1 MVLVEVRNHP
11 LVVGRHYTVVHASHR
26 DAEGRMYSP
35 KEDIEYAGKFVEELL
50 VGPLFR
56 QNSGD
61 NLIEREDLTCFM
73 EVERVY

>member
-56 QNSGD
+56 QNSEH